1 MQSLKSNANCLYSYI
16 QPTFFKNETDVVSYY
31 RVGRSRKTEQEI
43 VIWQNE
49 AKAHEILSLK
59 ILSRAKNSQIN
70 DMAF

>member
-1 MQSLKSNANCLYSYI
+1 MQSLKSNTNCIYSYV
-16 QPTFFKNETDVVSYY
+16 QPTFFKDETDVVSYY

-43 VIWQNE
+43 VVCQSE

-59 ILSRAKNSQIN
+59 ILERSKNSQIN

>member
-1 MQSLKSNANCLYSYI
+1 MKNLQSNTNCIYSYI

-43 VIWQNE
+43 VICESE

-59 ILSRAKNSQIN
+59 ILERSKNSQIN